1 MTHVHAKTK
10 EAHMDSGVNPNHS
23 LDFMV
28 HPGDLRTRQF
38 ASGESPEDMRLESD
52 QILLKIDKFGLS
64 ANNITYALL
73 GESYDYWKYYP
84 AADGW
89 ARIPVWGY
97 ADVVRTDC
105 AGFSKGERFWGLY
118 PMASHVVLR
127 LGQTT
132 ADGFIDGTS
141 HRQGLRPFYNGYTRK
156 AEGPAGERQD
166 NLQILLRPLVMTAL
180 MLEDFLSDSGFF
192 GAEAVLISS
201 ASSKLSLA
209 LADLL
214 SRAANRPLK
223 IIGLTSAAHVDFV
236 RRVGSYDEVISYDDI
251 AALPPKLTVAY
262 VDVAGDR
269 AARQAVYSRFGAN
282 VRYSAMVG
290 FSHWDGGGED
300 QAAAPV
306 KHTPFFVLDRV
317 ATRAPQWGPEGIRRR
332 FLEAWGP
339 VSERI
344 GAWME
349 VVHGHGAQD
358 LERRYDDLL
367 AGRLDPRRGYV
378 FSL

>member
-1 MTHVHAKTK
+1 MEETS
-10 EAHMDSGVNPNHS
+10 MDARVQPNHL

-28 HPGDLRTRQF
+28 HPADLRRRQF
-38 ASGESPEDMRLESD
+38 ATGETPRTMALEPD

-73 GESYDYWKYYP
+73 GDSYDYWKYYP

-105 AGFSKGERFWGLY
+105 KGFSEGDRFWGLY
-118 PMASHVVLR
+118 PMSSHVVLR

-132 ADGFIDGTS
+132 PDGFIEGAS
-141 HRQGLRPFYNGYTRK
+141 HRQGLRPFYNSYTRK
-156 AEGPAGERQD
+156 VQGPASERDD

-180 MLEDFLSDSGFF
+180 MLEDFLSDNGFF

-214 SRAANRPLK
+214 SRAAIRPVK
-223 IIGLTSAAHVDFV
+223 IIGLTSVKHVDFV
-236 RRVGSYDEVISYDDI
+236 RRAGSYDEVIGYDDI
-251 AALPPKLTVAY
+251 AALPPTLTVAY

-269 AARQAVYSRFGAN
+269 AARQAVYSHFGAN
-282 VRYSAMVG
+282 VKYSAMVG
-290 FSHWDGGGED
+290 FSHWNRGGED

-317 ATRAPQWGPEGIRRR
+317 ATRAPQWGPEGIKRR

-349 VVHGHGAQD
+349 VVHGHGPQD
-358 LERRYDDLL
+358 LERRYADLL